1 MKILTYLIAIF
12 LVFGLLGVPSGVFAQ
27 ESSSAISESTLQHN
41 NPMILESMVPLLKGG
56 GHFSSHVSKKV
67 HGGDG
72 DDTSDTG
79 NNSTND
85 SDDGFGWWIT
95 LIIILIIIAIVV
107 LAVWYFRK

>member
-27 ESSSAISESTLQHN
+27 ETSLTISESTLQHSD
-41 NPMILESMVPLLKGG
+41 PMILENMVPLLKGG
-56 GHFSSHVSKKV
+56 GHFSSHASKKV

-79 NNSTND
+79 NNSTDD
-85 SDDGFGWWIT
+85 SDDGSGWWIT